1 MFSDDSPPRVRQ
13 IVEESVTDRNLRM
26 EKRQVLSELNLL
38 RADFRDPI
46 LLPIGQ
52 MILENQWEYLYN
64 CAYPIFPRLVREFY
78 GHMIITQDDDRGL
91 IMQTIVKGHTIQIDP
106 QLINAVIG
114 VPVFLVPGIPFPD
127 GVEAPSMD
135 YLLDFFGARPQG
147 EEKSHSQINSGAFAP
162 MYRFLAKIVV
172 TKFWPQ
178 ARRSALTHKKAT
190 LLHTIVM
197 KTTFCLCKHILHTML
212 EVRDET
218 NTSLSFGCL
227 ISHICLQF
235 VTDISDSEPKSR
247 IPDPLGKQTLMKFN
261 AQLQHEGQGKVP
273 QPPSIPVDTS
283 AAVSPSQS
291 VPHSF
296 NIEAAFA
303 QLMSS
308 MGAF

>member
-1 MFSDDSPPRVRQ
+1 
-13 IVEESVTDRNLRM
+13 
-26 EKRQVLSELNLL
+26 
-38 RADFRDPI
+38 
-46 LLPIGQ
+46 
-52 MILENQWEYLYN
+52 
-64 CAYPIFPRLVREFY
+64 
-78 GHMIITQDDDRGL
+78 
-91 IMQTIVKGHTIQIDP
+91 
-106 QLINAVIG
+106 
-114 VPVFLVPGIPFPD
+114 
-127 GVEAPSMD
+127 
-135 YLLDFFGARPQG
+135 
-147 EEKSHSQINSGAFAP
+147 
-162 MYRFLAKIVV
+162 
-172 TKFWPQ
+172 
-178 ARRSALTHKKAT
+178 
-190 LLHTIVM
+190 VM
-197 KTTFCLCKHILHTML
+197 KTPFCLCKHILHTML